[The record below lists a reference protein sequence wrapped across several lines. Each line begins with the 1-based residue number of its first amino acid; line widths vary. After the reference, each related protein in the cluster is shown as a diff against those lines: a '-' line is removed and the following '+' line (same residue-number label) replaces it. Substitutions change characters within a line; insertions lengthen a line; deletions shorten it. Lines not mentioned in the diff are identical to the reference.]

1 MRKKIL
7 LILTVAF
14 CIFVAKSYG
23 QDKSDANAPEIT
35 FQSESFDFGN
45 IKQGGN
51 GVHEFVFTNTG
62 KSPLIIT
69 NAQGSCG
76 CTVPTW
82 PKEPIKPGEK
92 STIHVKYDTNRPGP
106 FTKQVT
112 LTSNAKTSTKVLSI
126 KGVVEEVKE
135 QTSPFKNTDNSGIPL
150 ERGF

>member
-1 MRKKIL
+1 MRKRVL
-7 LILTVAF
+7 LILTLAF
-14 CIFVAKSYG
+14 CFFGKGYS
-23 QDKSDANAPEIT
+23 QDKPNPNAAEIT
-35 FQSESFDFGN
+35 FQTESFDFGN

-62 KSPLIIT
+62 KEPLIIN

-82 PKEPIKPGEK
+82 PKEPIKPGGK
-92 STIHVKYDTNRPGP
+92 GNIHVKYDTNRPGP

-112 LTSNAKTSTKVLSI
+112 LTSNAKTATKILTI

-150 ERGF
+150 EKGL